1 MPAGDNGVGVPV
13 SRVVFVGWG
22 ISVGSV
28 VLDGRDVLAEFG
40 ELGDILTVTAVL
52 VDSAVTISSSMTT
65 SPPPAV
71 FRATTVVGSVF
82 TGARKR
88 TPQQQRQKKAGMGA
102 NAVLFGDVDTSAVRL
117 TS

>member
-52 VDSAVTISSSMTT
+52 VDSAVTISSSTATDLPTLLMD
-65 SPPPAV
+65 AV
-71 FRATTVVGSVF
+71 STPEKNWGNVFQLSVRF
-82 TGARKR
+82 APEQG
-88 TPQQQRQKKAGMGA
+88 
-102 NAVLFGDVDTSAVRL
+102 
-117 TS
+117 